1 MLVLLREYAAD
12 AQFLRKMRAAQR
24 AWVTYRDAHLAA
36 LYPAADPQSQYGSVY
51 TMCRCTALAEATR
64 KRAEELR
71 RWADGTAEGDVCAGS
86 VRVRTAADAS
96 AGAAQTGDAAAL
108 FGK

>member
-1 MLVLLREYAAD
+1 
-12 AQFLRKMRAAQR
+12 
-24 AWVTYRDAHLAA
+24 
-36 LYPAADPQSQYGSVY
+36 
-51 TMCRCTALAEATR
+51 MCRCTALAEATR

-108 FGK
+108 FGKRWTLTAMGEHGAAVPHL